1 MYLLVHYIDEP
12 SKSKIQNCIN
22 QIMSDFNVF
31 DMSGI
36 DPHFTLK
43 YYFEKEHLDKVETIC
58 QTISEKIVSGNYQ
71 ITTTSDFS
79 KETIFLNLELD
90 SNSKKVYQELFSKI
104 KEFKI
109 PLEEHKQN
117 GIHFHITLAQQT
129 KKEFSSI
136 MGFLNN
142 QDFQQ
147 TQKLSNLTILH
158 FNGEE
163 FTIHKQYNLKNQ

>member
-1 MYLLVHYIDEP
+1 MYILVHYVDEP
-12 SKSKIQNCIN
+12 SKSKILNCIN
-22 QIMSDFNVF
+22 QIMFDFDVF

-36 DPHFTLK
+36 EPHFTLK
-43 YYFEKEHLDKVETIC
+43 YYFEKEYLEKIEAIC
-58 QTISEKIVSGNYQ
+58 QNVSEKITSGNYK
-71 ITTTSDFS
+71 ITTIGDFS

-90 SNSKKVYQELFSKI
+90 SNSKKVYNELFSRI

-109 PLEEHKQN
+109 PFGEHEQN

-136 MGFLNN
+136 LKFLQKQN
-142 QDFQQ
+142 FHQ

-158 FNGEE
+158 FNGKE
-163 FTIHKQYNLKNQ
+163 FTIHKQYELQNQ